1 MKFPLALDTWDNDE
15 QDALKRVIKSNRY
28 SMGPEV
34 FGFESEI
41 CEMFGSKHAIMVNS
55 GSSANL
61 IMLTALK
68 LLYGRDWPKNPEII
82 VPALSWS
89 TTFTPFY
96 YLGLKPVFI
105 DINPD
110 SLCLEPEILEK
121 AITPNTVGI
130 LTVNI
135 LGQASELETI
145 SQIADKN
152 RIVLLEDNCESLGA
166 TLNNQY
172 TGRFGLASS
181 HSSFYSHHI
190 STMEGGWIQ
199 TDNDEFADIC
209 KSLRA
214 HGWIRELGDSSK
226 IAKRTGV
233 PFRDQFNFI
242 LPGLNFRPIEFEG
255 ALGKA
260 QLIKLPEML
269 EARRRN
275 ALVFNEL
282 FKDFEGVRIQS
293 GPGLSSWFA
302 FSLVLEGKLEGHRD
316 ELANKLI
323 EHGIECRPII
333 AGNFTKQPVMQYL
346 NGAIPFP
353 LKVCDQVHD
362 NGLYVGNH
370 PFNLSDELK
379 SLHKIVVNFKREI
392 QSA

>member
-1 MKFPLALDTWDNDE
+1 MKFPLALDTWDNEE
-15 QDALKRVIKSNRY
+15 QEALQRVIKSNRY

-41 CEMFGSKHAIMVNS
+41 CKMFGSKHAIMVNS

-68 LLYGRDWPKNPEII
+68 LLIGKNWPKNPEII

-96 YLGLKPVFI
+96 YLGLRPVFI

-110 SLCLEPEILEK
+110 YLCLEPEILEQ
-121 AITPNTVGI
+121 AITSNTVGI

-135 LGQASELETI
+135 LGQASELENLLQI
-145 SQIADKN
+145 SKKN
-152 RIVLLEDNCESLGA
+152 GIVLLEDNCESLGA
-166 TLNNQY
+166 TLNNKY

-199 TDNDEFADIC
+199 TDNDDFADIC

-214 HGWIRELGDSSK
+214 HGWIRELGIDSK

-255 ALGKA
+255 ALGKT
-260 QLIKLPEML
+260 QLLKLPQML
-269 EARRRN
+269 EVRRRN
-275 ALVFNEL
+275 ALIFNEL
-282 FKDFEGVRIQS
+282 FREVEGVRIQS

-302 FSLVLEGKLEGHRD
+302 FSLVLDGTMKGYRD
-316 ELANKLI
+316 ELAGKLI
-323 EHGIECRPII
+323 MNGIECRPII
-333 AGNFTKQPVMQYL
+333 AGNFTKQPVMQHL
-346 NGAIPFP
+346 NGMIPFP
-353 LKVCDQVHD
+353 LSVCDQVHD

-370 PFNLSDELK
+370 PFDLSNQLN
-379 SLHKIVVNFKREI
+379 SLHQILVDFIREV
-392 QSA
+392 QDA